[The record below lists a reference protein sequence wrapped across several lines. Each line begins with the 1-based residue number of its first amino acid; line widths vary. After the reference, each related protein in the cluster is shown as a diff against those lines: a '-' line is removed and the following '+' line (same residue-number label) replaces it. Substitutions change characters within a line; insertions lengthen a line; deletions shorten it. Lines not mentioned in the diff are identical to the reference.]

1 MDFKTIISN
10 KINQIEI
17 TLKKFDLSNHSY
29 NDEKLREIKNNLKGL
44 KIIEENSR
52 EDIEKLCEFIKNKSN
67 YIVNF
72 NNFVENTIIMN
83 TLNTR
88 ELESS
93 LVVLENEIKEI
104 EFFFDEIKSLILLE
118 KFSKNDKDI
127 ILIGTNGSGKSFLA
141 NYLKEKHFNNIVV
154 FSAQKYLFFLKDD
167 RYNYIEIDK
176 AKMLNDRFN
185 NKAKFENNSIHN
197 VFTKAITALSNE
209 YVGELDEIRKTKEER
224 ETIYDKVRDIFNKIL
239 VDIDII
245 IDVKSRQLV
254 PKKNKEEYD
263 FNQMSDGERAILF
276 YIIQVVM
283 SNKNSY
289 IIVDEP
295 ETHLNSAL
303 VIKLWDLLKKER
315 EDCKFIFIS
324 HNIDFIST
332 RKNVDILWCKKF
344 EYPGKWDLVELKEK
358 ILPIELLSKLVGSK
372 KPILFC
378 EGTEESYDYEVY
390 SAIFQ
395 ETHNIFPV
403 ENHRNVISYVTT
415 YKATKKIC
423 QYESFG
429 IVDGDL
435 IEKSEKISYREKNII
450 VLPFNE
456 IEMFL
461 LDEYIVTN
469 LLSLIYDKIEVN
481 KKIDVFKNELINNI
495 KNNKEEIILE
505 KIKKFIDTKLEKEK
519 INNNKTREMLKESFK
534 KLTTISIDEK
544 YEEYEEEL
552 DKIISSKN
560 YEEALKWCS
569 LKEKISKGLANKCL
583 EFNYLEKAIVRIKN
597 DDELKKKLREKY
609 FKI

>member
-1 MDFKTIISN
+1 MDFKIIISN

-17 TLKKFDLSNHSY
+17 TLKKFDLSKQSY
-29 NDEKLREIKNNLKGL
+29 DEEKLREIKNNLKKL
-44 KIIEENSR
+44 KIIEKNLR
-52 EDIEKLCEFIKNKSN
+52 EDIEKLCEIIRNKNN

-72 NNFVENTIIMN
+72 NISVDDTMN
-83 TLNTR
+83 ILNVK

-93 LVVLENEIKEI
+93 LAVLENEIKKI
-104 EFFFDEIKSLILLE
+104 ELFFDEIKSLILLE
-118 KFSKNDKDI
+118 KFSKNDKDV

-154 FSAQKYLFFLKDD
+154 FPAQKYLFFLKND
-167 RYNYIEIDK
+167 RYPYIEIDRNQ
-176 AKMLNDRFN
+176 MLNDRFN
-185 NKAKFENNSIHN
+185 NKAKFKEESIHD
-197 VFTKAITALSNE
+197 VFSKAITALSNE
-209 YVGELDEIRKTKEER
+209 YVGELDEMRKTKEDR
-224 ETIYDKVRDIFNKIL
+224 VTVYDKVIDIFNKIL
-239 VDIDII
+239 VDIEIEI
-245 IDVKSRQLV
+245 NVKSRQLF
-254 PKKNKEEYD
+254 PKKNGEEYD

-276 YIIQVVM
+276 YIIQVLM
-283 SNKNSY
+283 SNENSY

-315 EDCKFIFIS
+315 EDCKFVFIS

-344 EYPGKWDLVELKEK
+344 EYPEKWELVELKEK
-358 ILPIELLSKLVGSK
+358 ILPLELLTKLVGCK

-395 ETHNIFPV
+395 EIYSVFPV

-423 QYESFG
+423 QYEPLG

-435 IEKSEKISYREKNII
+435 IEKSEISLYREKNVI

-461 LDEYIVTN
+461 LNEDIISN
-469 LLSLIYDKIEVN
+469 LLSLMYYNTEVN
-481 KKIDVFKNELINNI
+481 KKIDIFKNELINNI

-519 INNNKTREMLKESFK
+519 INNNNKTKEMLKESFK
-534 KLTTISIDEK
+534 KLTAISIDEK

-597 DDELKKKLREKY
+597 DDELKRKLREKY

>member
-1 MDFKTIISN
+1 M
-10 KINQIEI
+10 
-17 TLKKFDLSNHSY
+17 
-29 NDEKLREIKNNLKGL
+29 
-44 KIIEENSR
+44 
-52 EDIEKLCEFIKNKSN
+52 
-67 YIVNF
+67 
-72 NNFVENTIIMN
+72 
-83 TLNTR
+83 
-88 ELESS
+88 
-93 LVVLENEIKEI
+93 
-104 EFFFDEIKSLILLE
+104 LE
-118 KFSKNDKDI
+118 KFSKNDKDT

-154 FSAQKYLFFLKDD
+154 FPAQKYLFFLKNN
-167 RYNYIEIDK
+167 RYSYIEIDRN
-176 AKMLNDRFN
+176 KMLNDRFN
-185 NKAKFENNSIHN
+185 NKAKFKEESIHD
-197 VFTKAITALSNE
+197 VFSKAITALSNE
-209 YVGELDEIRKTKEER
+209 YVGELDEMRKTKEDR
-224 ETIYDKVRDIFNKIL
+224 VTVYDKVRDIFNKVL
-239 VDIDII
+239 VDIEIEI
-245 IDVKSRQLV
+245 NVKSRQLF
-254 PKKNKEEYD
+254 PKKNDEKYD

-276 YIIQVVM
+276 YIIQVLM
-283 SNKNSY
+283 SNENSY

-315 EDCKFIFIS
+315 EDCKFVFIS

-344 EYPGKWDLVELKEK
+344 EYPEKWDLVELKEK
-358 ILPIELLSKLVGSK
+358 TLPIELLTKLLGSK

-423 QYESFG
+423 QYEPLG

-435 IEKSEKISYREKNII
+435 IEKSEISLYREKNVI

-461 LDEYIVTN
+461 LNEDIISN
-469 LLSLIYDKIEVN
+469 LLSLMYYNTEVN
-481 KKIDVFKNELINNI
+481 KKIDIFKNELINNI

-519 INNNKTREMLKESFK
+519 INNNKTKEMLKESFK
-534 KLTTISIDEK
+534 KLTAISIDEK